1 MRVIKGRIKG
11 RKFPNTGKLPVRPT
25 TDFAKE
31 GLFNILENKFHIPEL
46 KVLDTFAGTGNV
58 GIEFLSRGASLV
70 YFVEENKRSVEYIR
84 KFLQQT
90 VLKDANY
97 KLFAQKIETFL
108 EKEKPQPFDIIFLD
122 PPYDYP
128 KRNPLLLKLYRSEWL
143 KPGGLMILEH
153 RTGEFFKNIPGYKQ
167 TRKYGSSSF
176 SFFEKKENS

>member
-11 RKFPNTGKLPVRPT
+11 RKFPNTRNLPVRPT

-31 GLFNILENKFHIPEL
+31 GLFNILENKFYIPEL
-46 KVLDTFAGTGNV
+46 KVLDAFAGTGNV
-58 GIEFLSRGASLV
+58 GIEFLSRGAPLV
-70 YFVEENKRSVEYIR
+70 WFVEENKKSIEYIH

-90 VLKDANY
+90 PLKNANY
-97 KLFAQKIETFL
+97 QLFAQKIETFL
-108 EKEKPQPFDIIFLD
+108 QKQNPQPFDLIFLD

-128 KRNPLLLKLYRSEWL
+128 KRNPLILKLYHSQWL
-143 KPGGLMILEH
+143 KPQGIIIMEH
-153 RTGEFFKNIPGYKQ
+153 RTGEFFKNLPGYKF